1 MDMIVP
7 KPVVEEHV
15 RRFLMEDLAIGD
27 VTAVALP
34 DIIARAKIVAKQRG
48 IIAGV
53 EVARI
58 VFELLD
64 VDVVESIADGSAV
77 SAGQAVM
84 AVEGKAKDIL
94 MAERTALN
102 ILARMSGIATV
113 TREMLEKARKV
124 NPSIRIAA
132 TRKTTPGFRL
142 FEKLAVAIAGG
153 DTHRYCLGDAVLI
166 KNNHIAV
173 AGSVS
178 KAIRL
183 AKSVSFTKK
192 VEVEVRSVDEAIE
205 AAKEGVD
212 IIMFDNMK
220 PDEIVIAIKK
230 LEELGLRGKITL
242 EASGGIKPDNVEEYA
257 ATGVDV
263 LSSGYIIH
271 SAKPLD
277 MSLYLV
283 T

>member
-1 MDMIVP
+1 MIVP

-77 SAGQAVM
+77 SAGQVVM

-113 TREMLEKARKV
+113 TRE
-124 NPSIRIAA
+124 
-132 TRKTTPGFRL
+132 
-142 FEKLAVAIAGG
+142 
-153 DTHRYCLGDAVLI
+153 
-166 KNNHIAV
+166 
-173 AGSVS
+173 
-178 KAIRL
+178 
-183 AKSVSFTKK
+183 
-192 VEVEVRSVDEAIE
+192 
-205 AAKEGVD
+205 
-212 IIMFDNMK
+212 
-220 PDEIVIAIKK
+220 
-230 LEELGLRGKITL
+230 
-242 EASGGIKPDNVEEYA
+242 
-257 ATGVDV
+257 
-263 LSSGYIIH
+263 
-271 SAKPLD
+271 
-277 MSLYLV
+277 
-283 T
+283 

>member
-1 MDMIVP
+1 MIVP

-77 SAGQAVM
+77 SAGQVVM

-230 LEELGLRGKITL
+230 LEELGLREKITL

>member
-1 MDMIVP
+1 MIVP